1 MFVLAGPWIFA
12 CVSEVAGAAGCTVFV
27 LRAIVAV
34 VLVDALGVMTVCR
47 QELDDG
53 GAVG

>member
-1 MFVLAGPWIFA
+1 MLVLAGPCIFA

-27 LRAIVAV
+27 LRANVAV
-34 VLVDALGVMTVCR
+34 EPADALGVMTVCR

-53 GAVG
+53 AVG